1 MLFPNLLCL
10 CYVLQQQMA
19 LILNK
24 LDVPSERLPVTI
36 LVRQKSVKRPVEV
49 IPHWISSR
57 ALLTTRPLTPIA

>member
-1 MLFPNLLCL
+1 
-10 CYVLQQQMA
+10 MA

-49 IPHWISSR
+49 IPW
-57 ALLTTRPLTPIA
+57 TTGLVAGRC

>member
-49 IPHWISSR
+49 IP
-57 ALLTTRPLTPIA
+57 